1 MSASSRRQSVKTSKS
16 DIDPHSDTARILA
29 VGALVEGKRIE
40 EAANIAG
47 VTRQTLWQ
55 WRTKDP
61 DFQKLERDALEEVAR
76 TVIAMAV
83 HRAVNDLRSL
93 APEAVKKLED
103 FLQYDGQLGMDA
115 AKEVLRHISE
125 LNPKNH
131 IDVNISG
138 ILEARLNELDARGD
152 TESD

>member
-1 MSASSRRQSVKTSKS
+1 MSKGGPAPDV
-16 DIDPHSDTARILA
+16 ARIKA
-29 VGALVEGKRIE
+29 VGALVEGKSVQ
-40 EAANIAG
+40 EAADIAG
-47 VTRQTLWQ
+47 ISRQALWE

-83 HRAVNDLRSL
+83 HRAVNDLRGA
-93 APEAVKKLED
+93 APEAVAKLRT
-103 FLQYDGQLGMDA
+103 FLEGDDQFAMDA
-115 AKEVLRHISE
+115 AKEILRHISE
-125 LNPKNH
+125 LNPKNT
-131 IDVNISG
+131 IDVNVSG